1 MERMLQLSCRSI
13 RRTLLGAAVL
23 LVALVVA
30 GRAQA
35 ACGYYVVAQNP
46 SESMVANSADSD
58 GMTVHSGSHAQQPE
72 CPCNGPSCR
81 AHDSSIPPAPMAQ
94 AGAGDQQF
102 ADLGANAEILEQP
115 FTIAFSSPGTP
126 GPCVYLS
133 TVDPPPRSR

>member
-23 LVALVVA
+23 LIALVVA

-58 GMTVHSGSHAQQPE
+58 GMTAHSGLHGLRPD

-81 AHDSSIPPAPMAQ
+81 AHDASIPPAPMWQ
-94 AGAGDQQF
+94 AGPGEQQF
-102 ADLGANAEILEQP
+102 AVLAVNAEI
-115 FTIAFSSPGTP
+115 
-126 GPCVYLS
+126 
-133 TVDPPPRSR
+133 